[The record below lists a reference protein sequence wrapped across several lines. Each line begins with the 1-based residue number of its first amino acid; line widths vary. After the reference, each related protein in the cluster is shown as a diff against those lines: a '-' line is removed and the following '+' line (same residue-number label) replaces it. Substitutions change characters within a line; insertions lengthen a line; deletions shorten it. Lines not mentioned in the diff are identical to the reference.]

1 MPCVLFTHL
10 LSVGSAVAVLAAI
23 GFMMQCLA
31 TQCTVKTHCQNTRRA
46 TNCHASNCKTRSN
59 TLELGLT
66 HLNRSL
72 ACRDVV
78 FRNPTF
84 LGYFRNATPESE
96 LGNLNIG
103 SRPSRRPAAGAGVG
117 SLRAIPYIFAWTQ
130 V

>member
-1 MPCVLFTHL
+1 M
-10 LSVGSAVAVLAAI
+10 
-23 GFMMQCLA
+23 
-31 TQCTVKTHCQNTRRA
+31 
-46 TNCHASNCKTRSN
+46 
-59 TLELGLT
+59 
-66 HLNRSL
+66 
-72 ACRDVV
+72 